1 MTPTNAYIRDW
12 LIRVNTQYDVETPE
26 KIKNCDHARAKQDL
40 GINNFFYSSP
50 QPAYTGVNIGNSRT
64 TNNTYHTTNNTYNTS
79 RRSSSSSEA
88 EEISDKK
95 GVKKKQEKP
104 NWGVIA
110 AVGVVSTAVVGIS
123 VFAYAR
129 LSKAAEGTKNYL
141 EHTKNIQKWAGYS
154 ACLDSSHEKLFRVA
168 KIQSKID
175 KNAVD
180 KIEGYKNVV
189 LAGAVGTIAAAAGII
204 AMPWFAVAGT
214 TAAVAGLTIDALTT
228 IYAGYN
234 CGIHWSDEKE
244 GKKEFNK
251 VKQDIPGLMNTLF
264 STNENSRSY
273 PVFESFSTSPSAPPS
288 ESDHDLPPSY
298 DQVLAAIR
306 KQRENPNIVYPN
318 LDPSFFMGERTKY

>member
-26 KIKNCDHARAKQDL
+26 KIKSCDHARAKQDL
-40 GINNFFYSSP
+40 KINNFFYSWP
-50 QPAYTGVNIGNSRT
+50 QPAYNAGVNIGNSST
-64 TNNTYHTTNNTYNTS
+64 TRNTYHTTNNTYNTS
-79 RRSSSSSEA
+79 RRSSSSSED
-88 EEISDKK
+88 EETSDKK
-95 GVKKKQEKP
+95 ALKKKPEKP

-141 EHTKNIQKWAGYS
+141 EHTKNIQKWAE
-154 ACLDSSHEKLFRVA
+154 SSILHAKLSRVA

-189 LAGAVGTIAAAAGII
+189 LAGAVGTIAAAAGFI

-214 TAAVAGLTIDALTT
+214 TAAVAGLAIDSLAT
-228 IYAGYN
+228 IYAAYN
-234 CGIHWSDEKE
+234 CGTHWSDEKE

-251 VKQDIPGLMNTLF
+251 VKQDIPSLMNTLF

-273 PVFESFSTSPSAPPS
+273 PVFESFLTSPSAPPS
-288 ESDHDLPPSY
+288 ESDFSSPYDVPPSY
-298 DQVLAAIR
+298 DESQAIYN
-306 KQRENPNIVYPN
+306 QRGNLNSMYPN